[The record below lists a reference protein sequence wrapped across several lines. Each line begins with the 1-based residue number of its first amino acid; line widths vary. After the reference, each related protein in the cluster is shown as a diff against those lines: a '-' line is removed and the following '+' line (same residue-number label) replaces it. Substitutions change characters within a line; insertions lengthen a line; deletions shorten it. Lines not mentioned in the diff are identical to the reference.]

1 MSKLTDK
8 ELIQELENRFIEN
21 EKALSELQ
29 KITEELKEVNVKLE
43 ESEAIKT
50 HFLSHIRN
58 EIINPL
64 SSIIGISKN
73 ISQLPKDKLYKIINF
88 SEIIHNEAFELDQQ
102 LRNIFAAAEIEAGDT
117 NPDFSFINIEELIN
131 EEIENYQSKLI
142 EKKLKIEL
150 KFENFTAQN
159 NRQLSDES
167 KLRIIFSNVLRNAIK
182 FSKEYSR
189 IIIKIGISDS
199 EINILIQDFGIGISK
214 ENISIIFDRFKKL
227 DNSINSINRGHG
239 LGLSIALAYV
249 NLLNGTIKVES
260 EIEKGAAFTITLPI
274 IQKENLEGTN
284 VILDEFLF
292 DDETEE
298 IF

>member
-182 FSKEYSR
+182 FSKEYSK

-227 DNSINSINRGHG
+227 DNSMNSINRGHG

>member
-1 MSKLTDK
+1 MLKLTDK

-21 EKALSELQ
+21 ENAVKEL
-29 KITEELKEVNVKLE
+29 KKLTEELKEVNVKLE

-73 ISQLPKDKLYKIINF
+73 ITHLPQDKLYKIINF
-88 SEIIHNEAFELDQQ
+88 AEIIHNEAFELDQQ

-117 NPDFSFINIEELIN
+117 NPTFSFIDIKNLLN
-131 EEIENYQSKLI
+131 EEIETYQSKLI
-142 EKKLKIEL
+142 QKKIEIDL
-150 KFENFTAQN
+150 KFEGISPDSS
-159 NRQLSDES
+159 RQLLDET
-167 KLRIIFSNVLRNAIK
+167 KFRLIVSNILRNAIK
-182 FSKEYSR
+182 FTKEYSK
-189 IIIKIGISDS
+189 IIIKLEISD
-199 EINILIQDFGIGISK
+199 NHLILSIQDFGIGISK
-214 ENISIIFDRFKKL
+214 ENIKVIFDRFKKL

-249 NLLNGTIKVES
+249 NLLNGKIDVIS
-260 EIEKGAAFTITLPI
+260 ELNKGATFIVTLPI
-274 IQKENLEGTN
+274 VEKETISDPTT
-284 VILDEFLF
+284 ILDDFLF
-292 DDETEE
+292 DSETVE

>member
-8 ELIQELENRFIEN
+8 ELIQELENRFTEN

-29 KITEELKEVNVKLE
+29 KLTEELKEVNVKLE

-142 EKKLKIEL
+142 EKKLKTEL

-159 NRQLSDES
+159 NRQLSDEA
-167 KLRIIFSNVLRNAIK
+167 KLRLIFSNILRNAIK
-182 FSKEYSR
+182 FSKEYNR
-189 IIIKIGISDS
+189 IVIKISISNS
-199 EINILIQDFGIGISK
+199 ELSMSVQDFGIGISK
-214 ENISIIFDRFKKL
+214 EYISVIFDRFKKI

-249 NLLNGTIKVES
+249 NLLNGKIKVES
-260 EIEKGAAFTITLPI
+260 ELDKGATFTITLPI
-274 IQKENLEGTN
+274 IQKENIESTN
-284 VILDEFLF
+284 AILDEFLF

>member
-8 ELIQELENRFIEN
+8 ELIQELENRLIEN

-182 FSKEYSR
+182 FSKEYSK
-189 IIIKIGISDS
+189 IIIKIGISNS

>member
-182 FSKEYSR
+182 FSKEYSK
-189 IIIKIGISDS
+189 IIIKIGISNS